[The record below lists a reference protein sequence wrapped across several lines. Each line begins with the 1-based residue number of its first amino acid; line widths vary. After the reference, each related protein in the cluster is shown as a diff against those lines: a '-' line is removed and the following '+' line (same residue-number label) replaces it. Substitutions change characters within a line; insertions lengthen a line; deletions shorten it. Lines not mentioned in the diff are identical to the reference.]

1 MKEFSEEEL
10 NNLDKHVLVTL
21 TLSLQGQL
29 NAISKQPGFLTEQI
43 SLMNQRSFG
52 RRTEAN
58 NTDDGQLS
66 FADVLNEAEAFAD
79 SSPEPGIDEVVVH
92 SHTRK
97 KDKGKREKDLEDLP
111 ARIINHRL
119 PDAELKAAFPN
130 GYKELPEEIYKRLA
144 VIPQTFIVDEH
155 HIHVYASKDNDGK
168 ILRADRPKD
177 IFRNCIV
184 TASLLSAI
192 INAKYNLHQPVERQ
206 SRCFKDNCVSLE
218 TNTLCSWV
226 IRSSEM
232 YLSLIYDALHKQ
244 LYDSD
249 VVHADETPVRV
260 THDGRPANSKSYM
273 WVYCN
278 DTAKSKNPIVIYDYQ
293 KTRKADHPREFL
305 AEYSGVVV
313 TDGYQVYHTLDRER
327 QNLTVAG
334 CWVHAKRGFSEIT
347 KSLGEQG
354 SKGTLARKAEDRIS
368 EIFYLDSR
376 LDKLSNT
383 ERKKQRGHDIKEKVD
398 AFFAW
403 AKDLMKNMLAQG
415 QTAKAFQYCLNQE
428 QYLRV
433 FLEHGD
439 VPMDNNAAER
449 AIRPF
454 TIGRKNWVNIDS
466 VNGAKASAVIYS
478 LVETAKANSI
488 NVREYLELLFT
499 EMPPHM
505 DDSSRDFIY
514 DLLPWSKKVQ
524 SKCKLPVKK
533 S

>member
-1 MKEFSEEEL
+1 MPSCK
-10 NNLDKHVLVTL
+10 
-21 TLSLQGQL
+21 
-29 NAISKQPGFLTEQI
+29 
-43 SLMNQRSFG
+43 
-52 RRTEAN
+52 
-58 NTDDGQLS
+58 
-66 FADVLNEAEAFAD
+66 
-79 SSPEPGIDEVVVH
+79 
-92 SHTRK
+92 
-97 KDKGKREKDLEDLP
+97 
-111 ARIINHRL
+111 
-119 PDAELKAAFPN
+119 
-130 GYKELPEEIYKRLA
+130 
-144 VIPQTFIVDEH
+144 
-155 HIHVYASKDNDGK
+155 
-168 ILRADRPKD
+168 
-177 IFRNCIV
+177 
-184 TASLLSAI
+184 
-192 INAKYNLHQPVERQ
+192 
-206 SRCFKDNCVSLE
+206 
-218 TNTLCSWV
+218 
-226 IRSSEM
+226 
-232 YLSLIYDALHKQ
+232 
-244 LYDSD
+244 
-249 VVHADETPVRV
+249 
-260 THDGRPANSKSYM
+260 
-273 WVYCN
+273 VYCN

-293 KTRKADHPREFL
+293 KSRKADHPREFL
-305 AEYSGVVV
+305 AEYSDVVV

-327 QNLTVAG
+327 QDLTVAG

-383 ERKKQRGHDIKEKVD
+383 ERKKQRGHEIKEKVD

-433 FLEHGD
+433 FLEHGG

-514 DLLPWSKKVQ
+514 DLLPWPKKVQ